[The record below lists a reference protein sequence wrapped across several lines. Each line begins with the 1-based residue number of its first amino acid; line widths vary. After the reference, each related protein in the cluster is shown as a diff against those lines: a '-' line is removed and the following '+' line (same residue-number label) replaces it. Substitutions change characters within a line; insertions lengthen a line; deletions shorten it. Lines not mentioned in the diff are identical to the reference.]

1 MVGTWIVYGVWW
13 SFGTLLGPGITGPSP
28 VPFAGLVVVLVF
40 LVSRAWPKPHSLH
53 PLGACVV
60 VGVTGLL
67 FGNCIVDASI
77 L

>member
-1 MVGTWIVYGVWW
+1 VVGTGAAGERGW
-13 SFGTLLGPGITGPSP
+13 SFGTLLGPGITGPGP
-28 VPFAGLVVVLVF
+28 VSGWVLVF
-40 LVSRAWPKPHSLH
+40 SGLSRAWPKPHEPPGGVL
-53 PLGACVV
+53 V